1 MWTAPGA
8 SCPELERN
16 DVAPNERIQLTSG
29 AVREREK
36 EKSTPARKEGAFTLG
51 HTSGETFFHDIYI
64 KQEKLPVQK

>member
-1 MWTAPGA
+1 M
-8 SCPELERN
+8 
-16 DVAPNERIQLTSG
+16 APNERIQLTSG

-64 KQEKLPVQK
+64 KQEKLPVRK

>member
-1 MWTAPGA
+1 MAPDKRI
-8 SCPELERN
+8 EL
-16 DVAPNERIQLTSG
+16 TGG

-64 KQEKLPVQK
+64 KQEKLPVRK